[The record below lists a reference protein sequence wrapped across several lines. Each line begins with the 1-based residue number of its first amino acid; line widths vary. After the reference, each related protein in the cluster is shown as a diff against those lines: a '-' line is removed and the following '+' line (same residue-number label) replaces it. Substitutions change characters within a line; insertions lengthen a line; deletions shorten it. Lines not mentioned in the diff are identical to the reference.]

1 MTQGDTRQFYAIV
14 CSPAL
19 SQGNARRPVHCRW
32 RKGAN
37 VSSQNLTYQDLLQIV
52 EWIKSSAQFG
62 EFHLKVDNIELH
74 LRRHSAPAPSA
85 SAPAALE
92 VRPPLDPT
100 SPSPTRQ
107 PQPQSQ
113 TEDTPV
119 QREALN
125 GRMTTPADAARGV
138 SPVYPEHTVLITS
151 PMVGTF
157 YRAPEPGAPPFVEV
171 GQWVEPDTTVC
182 IIEVMKLMHSMPA
195 RHRGV
200 VTHILVEDAAPVEYG
215 QALLVLDP
223 HVDAASPEQAAGASA
238 PR

>member
-1 MTQGDTRQFYAIV
+1 M
-14 CSPAL
+14 
-19 SQGNARRPVHCRW
+19 
-32 RKGAN
+32 
-37 VSSQNLTYQDLLQIV
+37 SSQNLTYQDLLQIV

-62 EFHLKVDNIELH
+62 EFHLKMGDIELH
-74 LRRHSAPAPSA
+74 LRRHSPPAPAV
-85 SAPAALE
+85 LE
-92 VRPPLDPT
+92 VRPPLAPP
-100 SPSPTRQ
+100 SPSPTRLQQ
-107 PQPQSQ
+107 PRSQ
-113 TEDTPV
+113 TEDTSLH
-119 QREALN
+119 REGLN
-125 GRMTTPADAARGV
+125 GRMTTPPDAARGV
-138 SPVYPEHTVLITS
+138 SSVYPEHTVLITS

-171 GQWVEPDTTVC
+171 GQRVEPDTTVC

-223 HVDAASPEQAAGASA
+223 HVDAASPEQTAGALE